1 MLSEITSTLDEK
13 NRAASAEFGRILS
26 AAVINKQFRS
36 ALLNDPSVALARG
49 YCGEPFN
56 LSSDLQKRISL
67 MQSRSLE
74 EFAAQ
79 LAQI

>member
-1 MLSEITSTLDEK
+1 MLRYITNQIEK
-13 NRAASAEFGRILS
+13 ASQTANTEFSRILS

-36 ALLNDPSVALARG
+36 ALLSDPSGAVASG
-49 YCGEPFN
+49 YCGEPFY
-56 LSSDLQKRISL
+56 LSADQKQRISAIH
-67 MQSRSLE
+67 SRSLE